1 MAILGVG
8 LAILMAILIALL
20 PAGRGRRVAVPSTG
34 ILAIHLRD
42 TRLLA
47 LFGIGALLVGGMVA
61 VFNYLPFRLEAAPYH
76 LAPTVV
82 SLIFLAY
89 LAGTAGSR
97 AAGWVVGRFGHRT
110 VLVSACAFMAGGTM
124 LSVAGSLVLILLG
137 VAAITGGLFVG
148 HAVASGMV
156 GAHATTG
163 RAQATALYNVS
174 YYAGSSLFGWVGGN
188 RLGER
193 TMFYVAVLVLV
204 LTVLALV
211 LALLPSRPARR
222 VVAVESC

>member
-1 MAILGVG
+1 
-8 LAILMAILIALL
+8 
-20 PAGRGRRVAVPSTG
+20 
-34 ILAIHLRD
+34 
-42 TRLLA
+42 

-97 AAGWVVGRFGHRT
+97 AAGWLVGRFGHRT
-110 VLVSACAFMAGGTM
+110 VLVSACAFMAGGAM
-124 LSVAGSLVLILLG
+124 LSVAGPLVMILLG

-156 GAHATTG
+156 AHAKTG

-174 YYAGSSLFGWVGGN
+174 YYAGSSLFGWVGGIAWAN
-188 RLGER
+188 GQWL
-193 TMFYVAVLVLV
+193 YVAVLVLV

-211 LALLPSRPARR
+211 LALLPSTTARR